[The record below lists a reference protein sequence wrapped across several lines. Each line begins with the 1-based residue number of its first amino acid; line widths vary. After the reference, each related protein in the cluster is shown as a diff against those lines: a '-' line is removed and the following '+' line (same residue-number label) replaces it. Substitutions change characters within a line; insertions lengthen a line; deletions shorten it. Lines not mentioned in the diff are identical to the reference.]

1 MHEVWGP
8 YRIVRA
14 LGQGAMGRVFV
25 AVDQGSQ
32 LAVAL
37 KLVALGSEHDHA
49 ALDAARGR
57 FLAEAHATRCLQHPH
72 IAAVLDAGEAR
83 GQGWLAM
90 ELVPG
95 TDLSRY
101 TRPAR
106 LLPEALVLHVG
117 ACIARALA
125 HAHAAGIVHRDVK
138 PSNVLVDWA
147 SNTIKLSD
155 FGLAR
160 TADAQAT
167 RTGVVL
173 GSPAFLAPEQLAG
186 AEAEPRSDLYALGV
200 TLFQLL
206 SGSLPFAAASMG
218 ELLRQ
223 VANDVPPSLR
233 ELKPEIKPELSAET
247 SEIVAAL
254 LHKQPAQRP
263 HSAERLADRLEALA
277 ATLR

>member
-1 MHEVWGP
+1 MPGCLAIKRPVDCECKVGYGP
-8 YRIVRA
+8 
-14 LGQGAMGRVFV
+14 GR
-25 AVDQGSQ
+25 
-32 LAVAL
+32 
-37 KLVALGSEHDHA
+37 
-49 ALDAARGR
+49 
-57 FLAEAHATRCLQHPH
+57 
-72 IAAVLDAGEAR
+72 
-83 GQGWLAM
+83 
-90 ELVPG
+90 
-95 TDLSRY
+95 
-101 TRPAR
+101 
-106 LLPEALVLHVG
+106 
-117 ACIARALA
+117 
-125 HAHAAGIVHRDVK
+125 
-138 PSNVLVDWA
+138 A

-186 AEAEPRSDLYALGV
+186 AAAEPRSDLYALGV